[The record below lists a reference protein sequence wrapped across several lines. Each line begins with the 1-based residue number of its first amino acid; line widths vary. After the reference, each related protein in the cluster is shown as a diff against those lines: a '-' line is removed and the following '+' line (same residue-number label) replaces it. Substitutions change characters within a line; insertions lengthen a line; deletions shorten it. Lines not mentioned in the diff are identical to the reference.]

1 MGCQRGPNGAD
12 LRIPVNRPVL
22 RILLSPDGK
31 RIVGGLDDDRCGSGP
46 ETGDELESLDG
57 DGIAIAELIWSD
69 DGERLIAR
77 TEDGSI
83 RSWNSIT
90 WDPEIDLDGKML
102 EDSASDLGPGFD
114 RMAIVNNSR
123 NVSLL
128 DVETGDVMFT
138 LRGNDH
144 DIDMVSFS
152 PDGTRL
158 VASCDN
164 GLVRIWNTLPS
175 AWLAEKLDGQLSLRQ
190 QMEST
195 VDGWIGSP
203 GGESDTIERN
213 VSMESRIRSA
223 EEMNAIRSLLMGRSE
238 RQ

>member
-1 MGCQRGPNGAD
+1 MARCSRTQQA
-12 LRIPVNRPVL
+12 IWV
-22 RILLSPDGK
+22 PD
-31 RIVGGLDDDRCGSGP
+31 
-46 ETGDELESLDG
+46 
-57 DGIAIAELIWSD
+57 
-69 DGERLIAR
+69 
-77 TEDGSI
+77 SI
-83 RSWNSIT
+83 EW
-90 WDPEIDLDGKML
+90 PL
-102 EDSASDLGPGFD
+102 
-114 RMAIVNNSR
+114 NNSR

-144 DIDMVSFS
+144 DIDMVSS

-164 GLVRIWNTLPS
+164 GLVRIWNTLPRV
-175 AWLAEKLDGQLSLRQ
+175 ARGETLDGQLSLRQ

-213 VSMESRIRSA
+213 VSMDRIRSA